1 MDTKYYRTLSVPRFP
16 KDHTPEE
23 KNNLNDY
30 KKTQVDVI
38 EEKTAQ
44 NVFRS
49 QKI

>member
-23 KNNLNDY
+23 KNNLNYY
-30 KKTQVDVI
+30 KKTQVDVM